1 MGNVRGRATL
11 PRDGNRGPK
20 EASWMVRCPVCE
32 SARVVVVLSSKRRAY
47 CVKCATKWIQ
57 DGNVQRSIEPGVP
70 AGPVFTPPLIAN

>member
-1 MGNVRGRATL
+1 
-11 PRDGNRGPK
+11 
-20 EASWMVRCPVCE
+20 MVRCPVCE

-70 AGPVFTPPLIAN
+70 AGPVALPR

>member
-1 MGNVRGRATL
+1 VGNVRGRATL
-11 PRDGNRGPK
+11 PRDGSRGPK